1 MDDNNATSTV
11 ASSPEDIRIALFGPQ
26 ITDWTTESLDSLQNS
41 LQQDTRLEFLR
52 IALAS
57 VAGLGPLVK
66 DLLGD
71 SGFPSD
77 QKLDSLQGFATKNGH
92 LDASQLTNTELSPLT
107 VISQTIRLIQL
118 VGQARS
124 DAALSSFRAAQGF
137 CIGFLSAAAFAS
149 SHTWAEYETN
159 ISNAVRLA
167 AIVGIAV
174 DAEQELVDGPERSK
188 TVSVR
193 WRTPEDRAYLETCL
207 DSIQGVSQHCRS
219 QDVA

>member
-11 ASSPEDIRIALFGPQ
+11 ASSPHDIRVALFGPQ
-26 ITDWTTESLDSLQNS
+26 ITDWTNESLNTLQNS
-41 LQQDTRLEFLR
+41 LQNDPRLEFLR
-52 IALAS
+52 TALAS

-66 DLLGD
+66 DVLGH

-77 QKLDSLQGFATKNGH
+77 EKLDSLQGFATKNGH

-107 VISQTIRLIQL
+107 VVSQTIRLIQL
-118 VGQARS
+118 VGQAGS

-137 CIGFLSAAAFAS
+137 CIGFLSAGAFAA

-159 ISNAVRLA
+159 VSNAVRLA

-174 DAEQELVDGPERSK
+174 DAHQKLLDGPEKSK

-193 WRTPEDRAYLETCL
+193 WKTPEDRAYLETCL
-207 DSIQGVSQHCRS
+207 DSIPGVS
-219 QDVA
+219 